1 MDSDMF
7 STVSSGLLTVV
18 SASGGLGMGV
28 SFSGSLEITVL
39 SRVPSSLSGTEAIG
53 LDSELLD
60 SSVWTRLFFLNLQ
73 RSHLHQLIELR

>member
-1 MDSDMF
+1 LFTSFFKALRSVGILRVFELPGFLSFGREGAMDSDMF

-39 SRVPSSLSGTEAIG
+39 SRVPSSLSG
-53 LDSELLD
+53 LKL
-60 SSVWTRLFFLNLQ
+60 
-73 RSHLHQLIELR
+73 